1 MSVDF
6 QHPEYQANVDTWTLV
21 SDSVAGEKAV
31 KAGGVTYLPK
41 PNPTDTSAANAK
53 RYEQYVARAV
63 YYNFPGRTLQTLVGA
78 AFRKVPVLEVSG
90 GLDYVQGDISGTGVS
105 IYQQA
110 QDALGL
116 TLQHG
121 RCGLLVE
128 YPRTEAPVSRADQ
141 IARGLHA
148 RAALYPASAIIN
160 WSTVRVGSRQ
170 LLGLVVL
177 RESAQIPDADG
188 FGFESVPQLRVM
200 RLADSGVTAEVWRYG
215 KGEWAIHETAVPVL
229 DSSGSPLAE
238 IPFIFIGAN
247 ANTFEVD
254 RSPLEDIARMAI
266 AHYRNSADYEESVFF
281 AGQVQPVLSGLSE
294 QWRDHME
301 KHGVYVGSRA
311 PLLLPEG
318 GSYQLAQAAENQPAL
333 EAMRHKEELLTALGA
348 RLLQP
353 GGAIKTATEAQGDSE
368 AEHSVL
374 SLAVSNVSEAYTAA
388 LAIMAAFNGSG
399 DGVIAINQD
408 FTANMLAPDMLAQQL
423 AAVLAGKMPQS
434 DLWANMRRAGLID
447 PEKTDEQIQAE
458 VDSTPPALT
467 LDN

>member
-6 QHPEYQANVDTWTLV
+6 QHPDYQANIDTWTLI
-21 SDSVAGEKAV
+21 SDAVAGERAV
-31 KAGGVTYLPK
+31 KAGGTTYLPK

-78 AFRKVPVLEVSG
+78 AFRKIPVLEVSG
-90 GLDYVQGDISGTGVS
+90 GLEYVEGDISGTGVS

-110 QDALGL
+110 QEALSL

-121 RCGLLVE
+121 RCGILIE
-128 YPRTEAPVSRADQ
+128 YPRTDAPVSRADQ

-148 RAALYPASAIIN
+148 RTALYPASAIIN

-200 RLADSGVTAEVWRYG
+200 RLAESAVTAEVWRLIN
-215 KGEWAIHETAVPVL
+215 GEWIVHEAAVPVL
-229 DSSGSPLAE
+229 DSSGRPLTE
-238 IPFIFIGAN
+238 IPFLFVGAS

-301 KHGVYVGSRA
+301 KQGLYIGSRA

-333 EAMRHKEELLTALGA
+333 EAMRHKEKLLAALGA
-348 RLLQP
+348 RLLEP
-353 GGAIKTATEAQGDSE
+353 GGAVKTATEAQGDSE

-399 DGVIAINQD
+399 DGVLAINQD

-434 DLWANMRRAGLID
+434 DLWENMRRAGLID
-447 PEKTDEQIQAE
+447 PAKTDEQVQAE

-467 LDN
+467 LVP